1 MTREDVTRRTPAIKG
16 AKAPRSERKETPQGW
31 SHWNWSREWRCPG
44 AGLPTQSTGRA
55 AAMVLLDGEA
65 RHTVKTELRPG
76 GSDQEGG
83 PHGQEDQSDVAD
95 EMLVERPRRR
105 HPRHRE
111 VPIVWRVEHE
121 EAVRLGHKAEHDGY
135 AETKPFQ
142 HHRSRL
148 FRGRTCGEP

>member
-65 RHTVKTELRPG
+65 RHTVVELRPV
-76 GSDQEGG
+76 DADEGG
-83 PHGQEDQSDVAD
+83 RHCRL
-95 EMLVERPRRR
+95 LVEYPCEPAELRPHRRLR
-105 HPRHRE
+105 CE
-111 VPIVWRVEHE
+111 VLARSVAP
-121 EAVRLGHKAEHDGY
+121 A
-135 AETKPFQ
+135 
-142 HHRSRL
+142 RSRS
-148 FRGRTCGEP
+148 RTPARARLAR

>member
-65 RHTVKTELRPG
+65 RHTVVELRPV
-76 GSDQEGG
+76 D
-83 PHGQEDQSDVAD
+83 AD
-95 EMLVERPRRR
+95 EGEYGGAYSLYRAMAFGPDGVRKLPDVTC
-105 HPRHRE
+105 
-111 VPIVWRVEHE
+111 VP
-121 EAVRLGHKAEHDGY
+121 
-135 AETKPFQ
+135 
-142 HHRSRL
+142 
-148 FRGRTCGEP
+148 